1 MGEGALSKEREEIIS
16 GGLGSLLRPDLR
28 NYGARLEARQIA
40 SQLYTLGKEE
50 LEDLQIIGSAS
61 FYLWSSYLSNSK
73 KWFRSKIS
81 LQLRLLTWCWPFLFC
96 H

>member
-1 MGEGALSKEREEIIS
+1 MV
-16 GGLGSLLRPDLR
+16 LGWRP
-28 NYGARLEARQIA
+28 GRLQV
-40 SQLYTLGKEE
+40 SYTHLEKEE
-50 LEDLQIIGSAS
+50 LEDLKIVGSAS

-81 LQLRLLTWCWPFLFC
+81 LQLRRLTWCWPFLLC

>member
-1 MGEGALSKEREEIIS
+1 MV
-16 GGLGSLLRPDLR
+16 
-28 NYGARLEARQIA
+28 ARLKARQIA

-50 LEDLQIIGSAS
+50 LEDLKIIGSASS
-61 FYLWSSYLSNSK
+61 FYLWSSDLSNSK

-81 LQLRLLTWCWPFLFC
+81 LQLGLLIWCWPFLLC